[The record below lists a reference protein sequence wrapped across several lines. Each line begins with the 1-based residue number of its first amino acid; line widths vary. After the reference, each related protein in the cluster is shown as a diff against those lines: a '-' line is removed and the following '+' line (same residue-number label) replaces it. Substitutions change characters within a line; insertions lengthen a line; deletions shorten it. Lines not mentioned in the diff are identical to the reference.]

1 MSRSSISTTIGASGI
16 ITPLPVGAATEA
28 AQNTGNNSLNDL
40 NSKFT
45 ETTIGGVSGTN
56 VIVVG
61 SIDNYVRGAQAHDQ
75 TMVGG
80 PVVAGAVGLSTEP
93 TDVTDG
99 NVTALWSDQKGRLH
113 VTGDANAVAIPVST
127 GLPASENTGDG
138 VTSAS
143 SGLRVLG
150 VNYLVDNAGNI
161 NRQKQI
167 LDATNFL
174 STGLPATP
182 IMAVLDEASITTTTE
197 NQWSAV
203 RMTAGRSLHV
213 NLRDANYPGVATFTT
228 PAAMADTFTNP
239 TVTGIRNHPMVW
251 NGVTWDRQTSV
262 ATAADQLGNGIIAVG
277 MYCQVD
283 DSVTKAIAE
292 GNYGPPRLDSTTR
305 GMATGG
311 IARTANPTAKTN
323 GDAMSFMVDKL
334 GRLPHVGAHVR
345 DMIAHQYT
353 QIVNST
359 VETTF
364 LSAAG
369 ANVFADIT
377 ALIINTQS
385 NVDTTCTIKDST
397 TGTTRLVYTL
407 HNAGNNAGGLVVTF
421 PTPVK
426 QATANNNW
434 TITLSNNTSTVDV
447 FVQYAK
453 NL

>member
-1 MSRSSISTTIGASGI
+1 MPGI
-16 ITPLPVGAATEA
+16 YSQDIKPV
-28 AQNTGNNSLNDL
+28 
-40 NSKFT
+40 F
-45 ETTIGGVSGTN
+45 
-56 VIVVG
+56 VVG
-61 SIDNYVRGAQAHDQ
+61 SVTLGAASFVAGSGTFQTKVVESIDSYVRGAQAHDQ

-80 PVVAGAVGLSTEP
+80 PVVAGAVGLLTEP

-113 VTGDANAVAIPVST
+113 ITGDANMVALLVNA
-127 GLPASENTGDG
+127 GLPASENTSDG
-138 VTSAS
+138 VTSNLL
-143 SGLRVLG
+143 GLRVLG
-150 VNYLVDNAGNI
+150 VNYLVDNAGAI

-167 LDATNFL
+167 LDATNFTV
-174 STGLPATP
+174 TGLPATP
-182 IMAVLDEASITTTTE
+182 IMAVLDETGITTTTE
-197 NQWSAV
+197 NQWSAL

-228 PAAMADTFTNP
+228 PAAMADTFANP

-262 ATAADQLGNGIIAVG
+262 ATAANQIGNGIIAVG
-277 MYCQVD
+277 MYAQVD
-283 DSVTKAIAE
+283 DTSPAVISEA
-292 GNYGPPRLDSTTR
+292 NYGPPRLDSTTR
-305 GMATGG
+305 GLMQAGL
-311 IARTANPTAKTN
+311 AATANPTAKTD
-323 GDAMSFMVDKL
+323 GQAKSLMVDKL

-359 VETTF
+359 SETIF

-385 NVDTTCTIKDST
+385 NIDTTCTIKDST
-397 TGTTRLVYTL
+397 AGTTRLVYTL